1 MYFFILFII
10 EVIILTNINCSENC
24 IYQKD
29 GKCSFEN
36 INQQK
41 ITSHKDCAY
50 FISNSS
56 ITNSVCSKKNC
67 NIDKNW

>member
-1 MYFFILFII
+1 MI
-10 EVIILTNINCSENC
+10 VLTNINCSENC

-41 ITSHKDCAY
+41 ITYYTDCAY
-50 FISNSS
+50 FTAKHNPSCA
-56 ITNSVCSKKNC
+56 SVSVKESDIGTLNLK
-67 NIDKNW
+67 